1 MKMAMMGGMG
11 KILVFMGGILLVLGC
26 VFLALDKWSNTEG
39 GLGWLGR
46 LPGDFLIKRDNVT
59 FYFPLTTS
67 IIISIIGSVI
77 LYLLFR
83 R

>member
-1 MKMAMMGGMG
+1 MAMMGGMG
-11 KILVFMGGILLVLGC
+11 KILVFMGSILLVLGC

>member
-1 MKMAMMGGMG
+1 MMSGMG
-11 KILVFMGGILLVLGC
+11 KILILMGSILLVMGV
-26 VFLALDKWSNTEG
+26 VFLILDKWSNTGG

-67 IIISIIGSVI
+67 IIISVIGSI
-77 LYLLFR
+77 LLYLFFR

>member
-1 MKMAMMGGMG
+1 MMGGMG
-11 KILVFMGGILLVLGC
+11 KILILMGGILLVLGF

>member
-1 MKMAMMGGMG
+1 MMGGMG
-11 KILVFMGGILLVLGC
+11 KILILMGGILLVLGF
-26 VFLALDKWSNTEG
+26 VFLTLDKWSNTEG